1 MEPERYTYV
10 VSYDIHDNEEEKV
23 RGYFRDKLKESF
35 QAEPLCES
43 TYAFSKTEGIGKI
56 KASILSAYKQARE
69 NNGESINIDDKIW
82 LICSDKK
89 ADMNDKNFYEMCCY
103 ELVGE

>member
-23 RGYFRDKLKESF
+23 RGYFRDKLKELF
-35 QAEPLCES
+35 HAEPLCES
-43 TYAFSKTEGIGKI
+43 TYAFRETNGVSSA
-56 KASILSAYKQARE
+56 KAAILSVYKQARE
-69 NNGESINIDDKIW
+69 NNGESINKDDKIW

-89 ADMNDKNFYEMCCY
+89 ADKNDKNFYEMCCY
-103 ELVGE
+103 ELIGE